1 MLVHPDFNPVAL
13 SLGPLSIQWY
23 GLMYVVGF
31 LAGAWLGV
39 RRTRA
44 PGSTWKPDD
53 VWDLV
58 FYVFVGVI
66 LGGRIGYS
74 LFYNFAHYA
83 SHPLDIFKIWEGGMS
98 FHGGL
103 LGVIIAVAVFAMV
116 KNRRYLEVTD
126 FLAPLC
132 AIGLGAGRIGNFI
145 NQELWGRVTTS
156 PLGMVFPA
164 EGPGAQPR
172 HPSQL
177 YEAVLEGLVLFV
189 IIWIFSAKPRAAG
202 AVSGLFL
209 VCYGAFRFI
218 VEFFREPDA
227 HLSFVAFDWVT
238 MGQVLSVPVIVL
250 GLVVLMI
257 SRTLGVSRSA

>member
-1 MLVHPDFNPVAL
+1 MLVHPNFDPVAL

-39 RRTRA
+39 HRTKQ
-44 PGSTWKPDD
+44 PHSTWKPDD

-66 LGGRIGYS
+66 LGGRLGYS
-74 LFYNFAHYA
+74 LFYNFAYY
-83 SHPLDIFKIWEGGMS
+83 SQHPLDIFKIWEGGMS

-103 LGVIIAVAVFAMV
+103 LGVIIAVAVFAMI
-116 KNRRYLEVTD
+116 KRRRYLEVTD

-156 PLGMVFPA
+156 PVGMVFPL
-164 EGPGAQPR
+164 EGAQAQPR
-172 HPSQL
+172 HASQL
-177 YEAVLEGLVLFV
+177 YEAFLEGLVLFV
-189 IIWIFSAKPRAAG
+189 IVWVFSAKPRAAG
-202 AVSGLFL
+202 AVSGVFL
-209 VCYGAFRFI
+209 IGYGVFRFV

-227 HLSFVAFDWVT
+227 HLSFIAFDWLT

-250 GLVVLMI
+250 GLIVLAI
-257 SRTLGVSRSA
+257 SRSHRPARSA